1 MTLTDELIIIDE
13 NIKANQAQY
22 ELDREAAKMSAL
34 SSGELEYYEY
44 LTGEDVGYKPGGAE
58 KS

>member
-34 SSGELEYYEY
+34 SSGELE
-44 LTGEDVGYKPGGAE
+44 
-58 KS
+58 